1 MTKPSINEALLDP
14 RALEI
19 VHTLIRAGHEAYL
32 VGGCIRDLL
41 RGRTPKDFDV
51 ATSAHPETVRQLF
64 PNCRL
69 IGKRFRLAHI
79 YYGRNTIFEVATFR
93 RESEASEQVRGDN
106 SYGTL
111 EDDVHRRD
119 FTINAL
125 YYDVQ
130 KHEIIDR
137 LNGLADV
144 AQGLIRIIGDP
155 KTRFTEDPVRMLRAV
170 RFMSKLGLPLET
182 ETAEAI
188 PKNRKKLAAVPPAR
202 LGDECLKLFLSG
214 DGQACFDNL
223 REYKL
228 FTMLFPDVDHLFF
241 HPNGEFATY
250 AVRLAQAALA
260 STDQRVREGKQVT
273 LAFVLAAFLWPVF
286 QLQYAGMLRD
296 GQRSWHEVMHEAIDI
311 VLLAANERV
320 AITLRLRAI
329 IREIWTLQARLELAA
344 GNQKKMVA
352 VLAHPRFR
360 AAYDFLLIRQQ
371 AGENLPAL
379 VETWTLI
386 QRDSALMQQAARQ
399 RVKYERLE
407 ESSL

>member
-1 MTKPSINEALLDP
+1 M
-14 RALEI
+14 
-19 VHTLIRAGHEAYL
+19 
-32 VGGCIRDLL
+32 
-41 RGRTPKDFDV
+41 
-51 ATSAHPETVRQLF
+51 
-64 PNCRL
+64 
-69 IGKRFRLAHI
+69 
-79 YYGRNTIFEVATFR
+79 
-93 RESEASEQVRGDN
+93 
-106 SYGTL
+106 
-111 EDDVHRRD
+111 
-119 FTINAL
+119 
-125 YYDVQ
+125 
-130 KHEIIDR
+130 
-137 LNGLADV
+137 
-144 AQGLIRIIGDP
+144 
-155 KTRFTEDPVRMLRAV
+155 
-170 RFMSKLGLPLET
+170 
-182 ETAEAI
+182 
-188 PKNRKKLAAVPPAR
+188 
-202 LGDECLKLFLSG
+202 
-214 DGQACFDNL
+214 
-223 REYKL
+223 
-228 FTMLFPDVDHLFF
+228 
-241 HPNGEFATY
+241 
-250 AVRLAQAALA
+250 
-260 STDQRVREGKQVT
+260 
-273 LAFVLAAFLWPVF
+273 F